1 MNEVLASLLL
11 LYPVVVTPLT
21 NDIPFEIHSNP
32 KMYPFFGDCVGALDG
47 THIKATPPQGCSPP
61 FRNRKGFLSQNVLAV
76 CTFDL
81 RFSYVLAGWEGSASD
96 GRVLDDALRAKGL
109 VIPQGKMLLGDAGY
123 GLKENLMTPYRGVRY
138 HLREWAS
145 GSQRPQNAKE
155 LYNLRH
161 SQQRNSIE
169 RIFGVLKTRFKIL
182 ESSPGYP
189 FTTQMNL
196 VYTLC
201 ALHNAIMKLENDTHF
216 LYKADE
222 AKKRR
227 DKRQLRRHRRR
238 RQRRRPSVPETF
250 TVEAGSK
257 RDAIAAAMWQQYT
270 TIIDEQE

>member
-1 MNEVLASLLL
+1 
-11 LYPVVVTPLT
+11 
-21 NDIPFEIHSNP
+21 
-32 KMYPFFGDCVGALDG
+32 
-47 THIKATPPQGCSPP
+47 
-61 FRNRKGFLSQNVLAV
+61 
-76 CTFDL
+76 
-81 RFSYVLAGWEGSASD
+81 
-96 GRVLDDALRAKGL
+96 
-109 VIPQGKMLLGDAGY
+109 
-123 GLKENLMTPYRGVRY
+123 MTPYRGVLY

-169 RIFGVLKTRFKIL
+169 RIFGVLKKRFKIL

-189 FTTQMNL
+189 FTTQVNL

-201 ALHNAIMKLENDTHF
+201 ALHNAIMELENDTHF

-227 DKRQLRRHRRR
+227 DKRQLRRLRRT

-250 TVEAGSK
+250 TV
-257 RDAIAAAMWQQYT
+257 
-270 TIIDEQE
+270 